1 MRAAKPTLSGASL
14 GSIIWVWT
22 AFGAAVCLAA
32 GTLAW
37 FGTGPDAVTLAVR
50 MTARLAFLAFW
61 PAYVGGA
68 LVALFGSAFE
78 PIKGRGRELGLA
90 FAAVLLV
97 HLSLVAWLSLSGHPP
112 SSRTFVIFGIGV
124 LWAGA
129 LSLFSIERLG
139 KLPGPVGWWTL
150 RNVGMNYLLFDFALD
165 FFRPAHSGSFVGLA
179 LYVPFQALIVAAIG
193 LRLLAVAKG
202 LAGRQKAT
210 IAKGA

>member
-22 AFGAAVCLAA
+22 AFGAAVCLA
-32 GTLAW
+32 
-37 FGTGPDAVTLAVR
+37 AVTLAVR

-112 SSRTFVIFGIGV
+112 SARTFVIFGIGV
-124 LWAGA
+124 LWVGA
-129 LSLFSIERLG
+129 LSLFSIGRLG
-139 KLPGPVGWWTL
+139 KLPGPLGWWTL

-165 FFRPAHSGSFVGLA
+165 FLRPQPSGRLA
-179 LYVPFQALIVAAIG
+179 SLAFYLPFQALVVAAVA
-193 LRLLAVAKG
+193 LRVSAFAKRH
-202 LAGRQKAT
+202 LRPPSAQPPS
-210 IAKGA
+210 